1 MKVNVNLSWGKIYL
15 KYFLGFG
22 IKKNKIFVCVW
33 LYMYLESLLNNL
45 FLVLCK
51 VKRKK
56 KFFLEKKNFS

>member
-45 FLVLCK
+45 FLVLYK
-51 VKRKK
+51 VKKKVFFWKK
-56 KFFLEKKNFS
+56 KI